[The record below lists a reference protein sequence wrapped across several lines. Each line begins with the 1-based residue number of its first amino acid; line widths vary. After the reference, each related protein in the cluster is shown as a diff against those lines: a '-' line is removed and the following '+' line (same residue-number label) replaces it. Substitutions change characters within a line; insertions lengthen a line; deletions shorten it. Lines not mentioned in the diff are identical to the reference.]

1 MLNVVALMG
10 RLTADPELRYTQ
22 GSNIPVTTFTLA
34 VDRSYVKQGTERQ
47 ADFIDIVAWRS
58 TAEFV
63 SRYFRK
69 GQLVAVQGSIQTR
82 SYEDKQGIKRKAF
95 EIVADSVHFAEP
107 KRDNYMIRLNL
118 LHNLLRQLIQAVML
132 VILSQ
137 LKMIFH
143 SNFLIFQYFDY
154 INIDC
159 KGGQDSWHLKKM
171 IDAVA
176 AKDVRKY
183 VASA

>member
-69 GQLVAVQGSIQTR
+69 GQLVAVQGSICLLYT
-82 SYEDKQGIKRKAF
+82 SY
-95 EIVADSVHFAEP
+95 S
-107 KRDNYMIRLNL
+107 L
-118 LHNLLRQLIQAVML
+118 
-132 VILSQ
+132 
-137 LKMIFH
+137 
-143 SNFLIFQYFDY
+143 
-154 INIDC
+154 
-159 KGGQDSWHLKKM
+159 GQ
-171 IDAVA
+171 
-176 AKDVRKY
+176 
-183 VASA
+183 

>member
-1 MLNVVALMG
+1 MG

-58 TAEFV
+58 TADFV

-107 KRDNYMIRLNL
+107 KRDNYMAP
-118 LHNLLRQLIQAVML
+118 QAPRYDQTQ
-132 VILSQ
+132 SAPQ
-137 LKMIFH
+137 P
-143 SNFLIFQYFDY
+143 
-154 INIDC
+154 
-159 KGGQDSWHLKKM
+159 
-171 IDAVA
+171 APA
-176 AKDVRKY
+176 AYSSGNVSDFEPVEDDLPF
-183 VASA
+183 